1 MFDLFKSGGI
11 VMWPLLL
18 ISITSLAC
26 IFERIAYW
34 IDVIKKND
42 SKLMI
47 TVEKYSTISS
57 VDFTKQNEISSIP
70 LEKVLLDSLKI
81 IDRSLLIDKNSIDLK
96 LALEISIQ
104 SIQSEFGKFSNL
116 FSTIITVSP
125 LLGLLGTVL
134 GLINSFSFIKLGE
147 SGVNAQEVTGG
158 ISEALIS
165 TATGLIIAII
175 TLIFSNYFNS
185 LWRKQNSILNQY
197 CGRFEM
203 LYRTNKL

>member
-1 MFDLFKSGGI
+1 
-11 VMWPLLL
+11 MWPLLL

-34 IDVIKKND
+34 KDVIKIND

-57 VDFTKQNEISSIP
+57 VDFIKQNEISSIP

-81 IDRSLLIDKNSIDLK
+81 IDSSLQNDKNNIDLK
-96 LALEISIQ
+96 LALEISIK
-104 SIQSEFGKFSNL
+104 SIQSEFGKFSNF

-134 GLINSFSFIKLGE
+134 GLINSFSFIRLGE
-147 SGVNAQEVTGG
+147 SGINAEEVTGG

-165 TATGLIIAII
+165 TATGLIVAIF

-185 LWRKQNSILNQY
+185 LWKKQNSILNQY

-203 LYRTNKL
+203 LYRKNNF

>member
-34 IDVIKKND
+34 KDVIKKND

-57 VDFTKQNEISSIP
+57 VDSTKQNEISSIP

-81 IDRSLLIDKNSIDLK
+81 IDRSLLTDKNSIDLK

-104 SIQSEFGKFSNL
+104 SIQSEFGRFSNL

>member
-1 MFDLFKSGGI
+1 
-11 VMWPLLL
+11 MWPLLFL
-18 ISITSLAC
+18 SITSLAC
-26 IFERIAYW
+26 IFERITYW
-34 IDVIKKND
+34 KQSIFIKENQ
-42 SKLMI
+42 LNRA
-47 TVEKYSTISS
+47 VEKFSNIDSINELMNINNNST
-57 VDFTKQNEISSIP
+57 P
-70 LEKVLLDSLKI
+70 LEKVLIDALKI
-81 IDRSLLIDKNSIDLK
+81 IDQSHLDGSRSLDIK

-116 FSTIITVSP
+116 FSTVITISP

-147 SGVNAQEVTGG
+147 SAVNAQEVTGG

>member
-34 IDVIKKND
+34 KDVIRKND

-57 VDFTKQNEISSIP
+57 VDFIKQNESPSIP

-81 IDRSLLIDKNSIDLK
+81 IDRSLLTDKNSIDLK